1 MIKCWT
7 RKKFT
12 QELKI
17 LNSVVIQGKNQKFK
31 KGKKKEH
38 SIPMLSGFTYTIPVR

>member
-7 RKKFT
+7 RNKFT

-17 LNSVVIQGKNQKFK
+17 LNSVVIQEKVK
-31 KGKKKEH
+31 KSKKEKRKEH
-38 SIPMLSGFTYTIPVR
+38 SIPLLSVFTYTIPVR